1 VRDRLLGSNADGPIN
16 GLTDGLTNEPPNG
29 STDGRSGVLGDK
41 YDLRRMIA
49 LGMWATAA
57 VVLAFG
63 LGALADI
70 HSLAFYAALW
80 GINGLIQSTG
90 WPANVAVMCVRLGG
104 EGLCALLASESLPC
118 GV

>member
-1 VRDRLLGSNADGPIN
+1 M
-16 GLTDGLTNEPPNG
+16 
-29 STDGRSGVLGDK
+29 LGDK

-80 GINGLIQSTG
+80 GANGLIQSTG
-90 WPANVAVMCVRLGG
+90 WPANVAVMCVHLADEQLR
-104 EGLCALLASESLPC
+104 ALLVSEPRTC
-118 GV
+118 AV